1 MEWPGQ
7 MDGDERKGGKGDT
20 VLSAKEWAQLR
31 LVWLASKRDVLRG
44 YRERIDLTAIFLRV
58 AVILLAGYSIY
69 LLYCESCKDEHYE
82 LYRHLLMAVSDAIS
96 GARGSISGTI
106 VVLLCMVWLSTVL
119 WMRQRPEVLLVDF
132 QTYRHAAIDG
142 GDAVNQAGEPV
153 MYERFLAVSK
163 AAVGVFT
170 LAHSSPRVSQLAKS
184 SPPSDARRA
193 RHPHLV
199 RPLRAPPP
207 LSSRAV
213 HAVPRRWHAVL
224 HGAGDGVPGEDPA
237 YLVHR

>member
-7 MDGDERKGGKGDT
+7 MDGDERKGKGDT

-44 YRERIDLTAIFLRV
+44 YRERIDLTAILLRV

-82 LYRHLLMAVSDAIS
+82 LYRHLLMAVSDAIL

-153 MYERFLAVSK
+153 LYERFLAVSK
-163 AAVGVFT
+163 AAVGV
-170 LAHSSPRVSQLAKS
+170 
-184 SPPSDARRA
+184 
-193 RHPHLV
+193 
-199 RPLRAPPP
+199 
-207 LSSRAV
+207 V
-213 HAVPRRWHAVL
+213 HARTLEPSR
-224 HGAGDGVPGEDPA
+224 
-237 YLVHR
+237 